1 MKNEV
6 QFKVCGLTRV
16 TDACAAAAAGA
27 SYLGFIFYPK
37 SPRRIELEEFLRIA
51 AGLPDLP
58 KVAVTVAPSLDELT
72 ALKEAGFDFFQLHFS
87 TNDAGAIAEWSA
99 LVGRDRLW
107 LAPKISPEE
116 TFNPTCLEFANTI
129 LWDGYKKDASTYGGT
144 GTRSNWAIFRELKAA
159 YTNTRWILAG
169 GLSPENA
176 VEALRKTDASVL
188 DFNSGLEISPGIKD
202 QDRIAQVR
210 SVLLGSQ

>member
-1 MKNEV
+1 MENKI

-16 TDACAAAAAGA
+16 ADAHAAHAAGA
-27 SYLGFIFYPK
+27 SFLGFIFYSK
-37 SPRRIELEEFLRIA
+37 SPRHIQLEEFLKIA
-51 AGLPDLP
+51 DELPDLP

-72 ALKEAGFDFFQLHFS
+72 AFKEAGFDFFQIHFAA
-87 TNDAGAIAEWSA
+87 NAAGRVAEWSA

-116 TFNPTCLEFANTI
+116 TFDPAWLEFADTV
-129 LWDGYKKDASTYGGT
+129 LWDGYKKGASTYGGT
-144 GTRSNWAIFRELKAA
+144 GTHSDWATFRELKK
-159 YTNTRWILAG
+159 THKGTRWILAG
-169 GLSPENA
+169 GLSPDNA
-176 VEALRKTDASVL
+176 MEAFRETNAAVL

-210 SVLLGSQ
+210 SVLSGSQ